1 MTSAIAARRSDRNW
15 LIALIG
21 AGHFFSH
28 FVMLALPPLFLL
40 MKQ

>member
-1 MTSAIAARRSDRNW
+1 L
-15 LIALIG
+15 LITLIG

-28 FVMLALPPLFLL
+28 FVMLSLPPLFLL